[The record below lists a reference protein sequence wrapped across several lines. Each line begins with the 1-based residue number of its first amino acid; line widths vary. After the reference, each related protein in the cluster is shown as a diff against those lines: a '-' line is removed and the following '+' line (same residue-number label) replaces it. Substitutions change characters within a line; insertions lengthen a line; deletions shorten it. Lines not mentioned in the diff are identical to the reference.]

1 MRGMGIIMNKKIEL
15 LAPAGSYDAFLAAVE
30 NGADA
35 VYLGGKLL
43 NARQFA
49 GNFEDEELERAL
61 DYAHTRGVR
70 VILTLN
76 TLVLDTE
83 MQEALEYAGK
93 VFEMGVDAFIIQDVG
108 LASNLKKAIPEIS
121 IHASTQMTTYSNE
134 GVNALERI
142 GFRRAVLARE
152 LTLLEIK
159 NICENTQL
167 EIEVFVHGALCICY
181 SGQCLMSSIIGG
193 RSGNRG
199 KCAQPCRLP
208 YSIQKD
214 SKNIR
219 SGYLLSPKD
228 LCYIDNLSDLINAG
242 VSSLKIEG
250 RMKSPEYVATVV
262 RIYRK
267 YLDEIEQRHNLSAD
281 KGQSKNNKGQSKNN
295 VEVSKEDT
303 HQLLQ
308 SFNRGGFSKGY
319 LLGKTGPDM
328 MAYEKPKNWGTYL
341 GSVVDQDRSTNSVKL
356 KLDNSLGN
364 GDGIEIWSNKLYE
377 ASPGGIITKI
387 VREGQLVKHAQAGDV
402 VWVSVVR
409 GNVERGSKVYKTSDK
424 ELLEQGTASFAKGTR
439 KTDITAKFS
448 LKIGQVP
455 VLSLSDDCGNSIST
469 TGEVMPEKAIN
480 KPLTQERI
488 SEQLKKMGSTPFNV
502 VQLTLDIDNDVVIPI
517 SELNNIRRKA
527 AELLENERILSSKR
541 KINTANGELYES
553 LLHFPGNSHDRN
565 NKVKISAMLYN
576 LDDILDLSRI
586 NADRLYIPYTSLLNE
601 AVKKAVSDIRTEGKE
616 IFAYIPAVIRGKY
629 SEIIE
634 KSVLSIAQAADGF
647 LVGNMGV
654 VQTLKQRLG
663 KSIKL
668 LGDYSLNILNSS
680 TLHFYKG
687 LGYSGATLS
696 YELNLSQLNSFSFPQ
711 EFDTEIGVYGKIP
724 VMTSEYCPVGGS
736 VGNNEPQKCN
746 TICKNGVYHLKDR
759 KDATFLLKCDC
770 VDCRSTIFNSNVIFA
785 PDLLGQIGKS
795 GVQYIRLSFVDESA
809 EEIYD
814 IVNLHRS
821 IVENKN
827 FSEKERLIEK
837 IKAKGFTKGHL
848 QRGV

>member
-1 MRGMGIIMNKKIEL
+1 MNKKIEL

-30 NGADA
+30 NGANA

-49 GNFEDEELERAL
+49 GNFEEQELQRAL

-70 VILTLN
+70 VLLTLN

-83 MQEALEYAGK
+83 MQEALEYAGR
-93 VFEMGVDAFIIQDVG
+93 VFEMGVDAFIVQDVG
-108 LASNLKKAIPEIS
+108 LASNLKKAIPELP
-121 IHASTQMTTYSNE
+121 IHASTQMTTYNSE
-134 GVNALERI
+134 GVSALENM
-142 GFRRAVLARE
+142 GFSRAVLARE
-152 LTLLEIK
+152 LTLPEIK

-214 SKNIR
+214 NKNIK

-228 LCYIDNLSDLINAG
+228 LCAIENLSDLISAG
-242 VSSLKIEG
+242 VSSFKIEG

-267 YLDEIEQRHNLSAD
+267 YLDEIELKNNLSID
-281 KGQSKNNKGQSKNN
+281 KGQNKNK
-295 VEVSKEDT
+295 VEVSREDK
-303 HQLLQ
+303 HELLQ

-341 GSVVDQDRSTNSVKL
+341 GSVVDQDMSTNSVKIQL
-356 KLDNSLGN
+356 NNTLGN
-364 GDGIEIWSNKLYE
+364 GDGIEIWSNKFYE

-387 VREGQLVKHAQAGDV
+387 VRDGQLVKRAQSGDV
-402 VWVSVVR
+402 VWVSVVK
-409 GNVERGSKVYKTSDK
+409 GNVENGSKIYKTSDK
-424 ELLEQGTASFAKGTR
+424 QLLEQSATSFAKGTR
-439 KTDITAKFS
+439 KAEVTAAFTLKVGQLPVFS
-448 LKIGQVP
+448 LC
-455 VLSLSDDCGNSIST
+455 DDCGNSVST

-480 KPLTQERI
+480 KPLTQDRI

-502 VQLTLDIDNDVVIPI
+502 AHLALDIDNDVVIPI

-527 AELLENERILSSKR
+527 AELLENKRILSSKK
-541 KINTANGELYES
+541 KINTANGELYKS
-553 LLHFPGNSHDRN
+553 LLHFPGNSHDTN
-565 NKVKISAMLYN
+565 KKVKISAMLYN
-576 LDDILDLSRI
+576 LEDNLDLGRI
-586 NADRLYIPYTSLLNE
+586 NADRLYIPYTSLLKE
-601 AVKKAVSDIRTEGKE
+601 AVKNAVSISRTDGKE
-616 IFAYIPAVIRGKY
+616 IFAYIPAVTKGKY
-629 SEIIE
+629 TEIIE
-634 KSVLSIAQAADGF
+634 NSVQSIAGVVDGF

-654 VQTLKQRLG
+654 VQTLKDKLG
-663 KSIKL
+663 ENVKL
-668 LGDYSLNILNSS
+668 VGDYSLNILNSS
-680 TLHFYKG
+680 TLYFYKG
-687 LGYSGATLS
+687 LGYSGGTLS
-696 YELNLSQLNSFSFPQ
+696 YELNLSQLNLLSFPQ
-711 EFDTEIGVYGKIP
+711 EFDTELGVYGKIP

-736 VGNNEPQKCN
+736 LGNNEPQKCN

-759 KDATFLLKCDC
+759 KDATFLVKCDC

-785 PDLLGQIGKS
+785 PDLLEQISKA
-795 GVQYIRLSFVDESA
+795 GVEYMRLSFIDESI

-821 IVENKN
+821 IVENNNYSDKN
-827 FSEKERLIEK
+827 KLIEK